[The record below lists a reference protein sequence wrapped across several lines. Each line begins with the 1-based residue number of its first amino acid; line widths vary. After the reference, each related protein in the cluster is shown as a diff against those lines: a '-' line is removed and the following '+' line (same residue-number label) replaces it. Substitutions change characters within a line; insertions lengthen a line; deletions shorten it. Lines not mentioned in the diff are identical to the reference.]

1 MIINKRIYGE
11 RVDEIAPGWKFI
23 GAGNNGIV
31 YSISKDKVIKI
42 FREDIVC
49 DREGDIL
56 LRVHGN
62 KYFPNLVEIG
72 ENYIVREKVDG
83 ECLKDIIKREG
94 LSDEKAVKLVELLN
108 EFQMLGFTRID
119 VRLKDI
125 YIDDEQNIK
134 LIDPKGYFTRRM
146 HYPRHLCKGLK
157 NHGGLNTFL
166 EALYENNPKL
176 YNECMNNIFRVE
188 NGKSEEK
195 KFKIFKKMKKKE
207 GKGGF
212 YGIGQTN
219 KFASELK
226 LPGIDGILNDDDI
239 SFIDI
244 SEIESLL

>member
-11 RVDEIAPGWKFI
+11 RVDAVSPGWEFI

-42 FREDIVC
+42 FREDITC

-72 ENYIVREKVDG
+72 ENYIVREKVEG
-83 ECLKDIIKREG
+83 ECLKEIIKRKG
-94 LSDEKAVKLVELLN
+94 LSDKIAKKVVELLN
-108 EFQMLGFTRID
+108 EFQRLGFTRID
-119 VRLKDI
+119 VRIKDI
-125 YIDDEQNIK
+125 YLDDEENIK

-157 NHGGLNTFL
+157 SHGGLNNFL
-166 EALYENNPKL
+166 EALYENNTDL
-176 YNECMNNIFRVE
+176 YNECMINIYRPDRKE
-188 NGKSEEK
+188 TGKK
-195 KFKIFKKMKKKE
+195 YFKKQKLKK
-207 GKGGF
+207 GKNIS
-212 YGIGQTN
+212 YGIGGTN
-219 KFASELK
+219 SSINGEDLPIVEEL
-226 LPGIDGILNDDDI
+226 DEDI

-244 SEIESLL
+244 TEIESLL